1 MSKMK
6 TLYSREQIQQRVEE
20 LALQIAKDYGDKP
33 LVLVGI
39 LKGAAFFLTDLARA
53 CPQPVDY
60 EFVDVDQSPA
70 DRGEVVQLTFATKID
85 VRERHVLVLK
95 DVVHSGITE
104 NYLITHLSQ
113 QQPASVDVVAF
124 IDRPQARSVN
134 LVTRYAA
141 FTGLP
146 DGFLMGYGL
155 GSAQHNYGTNR
166 PDLCLV
172 EES

>member
-1 MSKMK
+1 MSDIRV
-6 TLYSREQIQQRVEE
+6 LYSREEINQRIEEMAKQISR
-20 LALQIAKDYGDKP
+20 DYGEKP

-39 LKGAAFFLTDLARA
+39 LKGAAFFLADLARA
-53 CPQPVDY
+53 FPHPVDF

-70 DRGEVVQLTFATKID
+70 DRGEIVQLTYATKID

-113 QQPASVDVVAF
+113 QQPASVEVVAF

-134 LVTRYAA
+134 LVAKYAV

-146 DGFLMGYGL
+146 EGYLVGYGL
-155 GSAQHNYGTNR
+155 GSNRNHGTNR
-166 PDLCLV
+166 PDLCIV
-172 EES
+172 APG

>member
-1 MSKMK
+1 MTTMK
-6 TLYSREQIQQRVEE
+6 VLYSREEISQRVEE
-20 LALQIAKDYGDKP
+20 LAHQIADDYGDKP

-39 LKGAAFFLTDLARA
+39 LKGAAFFLADLARA
-53 CPQPVDY
+53 FPHPVDF

-70 DRGEVVQLTFATKID
+70 DRGEVVQLTYATKID
-85 VRERHVLVLK
+85 VAGRHVLVLK

-113 QQPASVDVVAF
+113 QQPASVEVVAF

-134 LVTRYAA
+134 LAARYAA

-146 DGFLMGYGL
+146 EGFLVGYGL
-155 GSAQHNYGTNR
+155 GPHRERGTNR

-172 EES
+172 ENP

>member
-1 MSKMK
+1 MSDIKV
-6 TLYSREQIQQRVEE
+6 LYSREEINQRIEEMAKQISR
-20 LALQIAKDYGDKP
+20 DYGEKP

-39 LKGAAFFLTDLARA
+39 LKGAAFFLADLARA
-53 CPQPVDY
+53 FPHPVDF

-70 DRGEVVQLTFATKID
+70 DRGEIVQLTYATKID

-113 QQPASVDVVAF
+113 QQPASVEVVAF

-134 LVTRYAA
+134 LVAKYAA

-146 DGFLMGYGL
+146 EGYLVGYGL
-155 GSAQHNYGTNR
+155 GSNRNHGTNR
-166 PDLCLV
+166 PDLCIV
-172 EES
+172 DPG

>member
-1 MSKMK
+1 MSEIRV
-6 TLYSREQIQQRVEE
+6 LYSRDEINTRIEE
-20 LALQIAKDYGDKP
+20 MAQQIARDYGEKP

-39 LKGAAFFLTDLARA
+39 LKGAAFFLADLARA
-53 CPQPVDY
+53 FPQPVDF

-70 DRGEVVQLTFATKID
+70 DRGEIVQLTYATKID
-85 VRERHVLVLK
+85 VRDRHVLVLK

-113 QQPASVDVVAF
+113 QQPTSVEVVAF

-134 LVTRYAA
+134 LVAKYAA

-146 DGFLMGYGL
+146 EGYLIGYGL
-155 GSAQHNYGTNR
+155 GSNRNHGTNR

-172 EES
+172 EGS